1 MTAWRLHVIPF
12 PANDGLHPNPHC
24 ILFAPNRLVVE
35 SGCKETREEPLKSG
49 ILSHELLL
57 DLEEVA
63 AREGNDAEDLV
74 ALHRTHDLLEGE
86 MTVDHDDHC
95 VSTADAHRFHDVAH
109 NMEIRDRVPHISTF
123 LAHSV
128 HVLFHATL
136 FVVQCVDVA
145 LLLSWGVQVTLLS
158 TGDQYCST
166 PTTGSG
172 EQRAQ
177 RTAVWTHLQCTK

>member
-12 PANDGLHPNPHC
+12 PADGGLHPDPHR

-35 SGCKETREEPLKSG
+35 SGCKETREEPLKRG

-63 AREGNDAEDLV
+63 AREGKDAEDLV

-136 FVVQCVDVA
+136 FVVQCMDVA
-145 LLLSWGVQVTLLS
+145 LLLRWGVQVTLLS

-172 EQRAQ
+172 EQRGQ
-177 RTAVWTHLQCTK
+177 RTVVWSRLQCTK

>member
-1 MTAWRLHVIPF
+1 MTAWRLHVIPL
-12 PANDGLHPNPHC
+12 PADGGLHPDPHR
-24 ILFAPNRLVVE
+24 ILFTPNRFVVE
-35 SGCKETREEPLKSG
+35 SECEETREEPLKRG
-49 ILSHELLL
+49 ILSHELFL

-63 AREGNDAEDLV
+63 AREGKDAEDRV

-86 MTVDHDDHC
+86 MAVDHDDHR
-95 VSTADAHRFHDVAH
+95 VSAADAHRFHDVAH
-109 NMEIRDRVPHISTF
+109 DVEIRDRVPQISTF

-145 LLLSWGVQVTLLS
+145 LLLRWGMRITLLS

-166 PTTGSG
+166 PRMGSG
-172 EQRAQ
+172 EQRAR
-177 RTAVWTHLQCTK
+177 RTVA

>member
-12 PANDGLHPNPHC
+12 PADGGLHPNPHC

-35 SGCKETREEPLKSG
+35 SGCEETRKEPLKRG

-63 AREGNDAEDLV
+63 AREGKDAEDIL

-86 MTVDHDDHC
+86 MAVDHDDHR
-95 VSTADAHRFHDVAH
+95 VATADAHRFHDVAH

-136 FVVQCVDVA
+136 FVVQCMDVA
-145 LLLSWGVQVTLLS
+145 LLLRWGVQVTLLS
-158 TGDQYCST
+158 TGDQYRST

-172 EQRAQ
+172 EQRGQ
-177 RTAVWTHLQCTK
+177 RTVVWSRLQCTK

>member
-1 MTAWRLHVIPF
+1 MTAWRLHIIPF
-12 PANDGLHPNPHC
+12 PADGGLHPDPHR

-35 SGCKETREEPLKSG
+35 SGCKETREEPLKRG

-63 AREGNDAEDLV
+63 AREGKDAEDLV

-86 MTVDHDDHC
+86 MAVDHDDHC
-95 VSTADAHRFHDVAH
+95 VSTADAHRLHDVAH
-109 NMEIRDRVPHISTF
+109 NMEIWDRVPHISTF

-128 HVLFHATL
+128 HVLLHATL
-136 FVVQCVDVA
+136 FVVQCVDVS
-145 LLLSWGVQVTLLS
+145 LLLRWGVQVTLLS

-166 PTTGSG
+166 PTMGSG
-172 EQRAQ
+172 EQRAR
-177 RTAVWTHLQCTK
+177 RTVA